1 MWEEFGFYEEATTV
15 PKETTAVET
24 AIPETTTTSETM
36 ITYTAK
42 ATSAGRTPLRHH
54 NGFDDSSLSPTSVA
68 DFEDIIVELELGDR
82 PHLTQNLTEIDRY
95 EKDRPRTLKTAQKY
109 NESLSR
115 FIWASSKPLA
125 PTAYGKF
132 LRTRDDTSALY
143 ICPPVDIQSLDIL
156 LNDRFVYRTH
166 IKPSKL
172 LTKPWTK
179 PARREQA
186 HGRPPEPDLSELC
199 ISDHHDTSATSS
211 RVLKGSEPE
220 TTNVDTDRIPF

>member
-1 MWEEFGFYEEATTV
+1 MAMAASLGGQVRSPQQAAHRRMWEEFGFYEEVTPV
-15 PKETTAVET
+15 PKKTTAVET
-24 AIPETTTTSETM
+24 TITEMTAASETM

-82 PHLTQNLTEIDRY
+82 LDLTQNLTEIDRY
-95 EKDRPRTLKTAQKY
+95 EKDRPRT
-109 NESLSR
+109 
-115 FIWASSKPLA
+115 
-125 PTAYGKF
+125 F

-143 ICPPVDIQSLDIL
+143 ICPPVDILDIQSLDIL

-179 PARREQA
+179 PARREQT

-199 ISDHHDTSATSS
+199 ISDHHGTSATSS
-211 RVLKGSEPE
+211 RVLKGSEP
-220 TTNVDTDRIPF
+220 